1 MAERA
6 RLPLWLAAHTD
17 AALKD
22 FQARAARSARL
33 SAEQETELPARI
45 RAGRRGGGALKAA
58 AR

>member
-1 MAERA
+1 
-6 RLPLWLAAHTD
+6 
-17 AALKD
+17 LKD